1 MSSTKSDN
9 VKCLPKKAERKFL
22 TEKEL
27 AIVREEIKRK
37 QKAAMVTF
45 ITILPRHL
53 LITDYRLF
61 SSAITSTIQYNHAYC
76 CSGVNS
82 VEFGSYSFNDT
93 FQNFML
99 RNLRNCFCN
108 WRMRVF

>member
-9 VKCLPKKAERKFL
+9 VKCLPKKTERKFL

-61 SSAITSTIQYNHAYC
+61 SSAYC

-82 VEFGSYSFNDT
+82 VEFGSYSFNNT